1 MENTKLAE
9 VESLEVCPLVG
20 PCQTEVNYTL
30 SEETDSTVGIEFINN
45 FRENISISAKLDS
58 NDSAGSTASLGIRL
72 RL

>member
-1 MENTKLAE
+1 
-9 VESLEVCPLVG
+9 
-20 PCQTEVNYTL
+20 